1 MNLKSRSKELKPAPA
16 RAFNPA
22 GRLGTLG
29 ALMLSL
35 AAIHSLIPAY
45 SAEGAKDLFYRQIS
59 NQSQILNTGMQYWIE
74 LKRQGKQRRVSNKF
88 AFKTGDSIR
97 IHVTSNTD
105 AFAYIVLKEGSAGEQ
120 SVLFPDPNYRD
131 NNKLKSGV
139 DYSLPQDGA
148 MTFDKNPGTERLIL
162 LLSRTP
168 IDAHKYLNDKNKAHV
183 VIAAHRDG
191 AKDLVPGTVVL
202 AYANDDGSIGTL
214 KDEGTL
220 ANNSASGSANKSNH
234 SSTPAATTAAEKDD
248 NNSVTTLVQKDPTQI
263 LAVDLALMHEP

>member
-1 MNLKSRSKELKPAPA
+1 MNQFDGLILVLAIISAVTTNPIGIEELNLKSLTVFSLLLMSSAALPA
-16 RAFNPA
+16 
-22 GRLGTLG
+22 
-29 ALMLSL
+29 
-35 AAIHSLIPAY
+35 HSG
-45 SAEGAKDLFYRQIS
+45 EGAKDLFYRQIS
-59 NQSQILNTGMQYWIE
+59 NQAQTLNTGMQYWIE

-105 AFAYIVLKEGSAGEQ
+105 AYAYIVLKEGSAGEQ

-168 IDAHKYLNDKNKAHV
+168 IDASKYFADKNRKQV
-183 VIAAHRDG
+183 VLAARRDG

-202 AYANDDGSIGTL
+202 AYANDDNKIGNLSDPATKPAVSAASNTSAL
-214 KDEGTL
+214 KEDETG
-220 ANNSASGSANKSNH
+220 
-234 SSTPAATTAAEKDD
+234 
-248 NNSVTTLVQKDPTQI
+248 VTTLVQKDPGQI
-263 LAVDLALMHEP
+263 LAVDLALQHDP